1 MTRPSRAPP
10 PLLLRPTKIVRF
22 DVERERV
29 VRDAAGRCVEAAA
42 GEVGELL
49 GLIDNADV
57 TRRFDGYTDRA
68 ATEKKILRD
77 VAAEGDLYFSTGDLV
92 RQDAEGFVYFVDRI
106 GDTFRWKG
114 ENVSTAE
121 VRAPEANHRSERS
134 HRVCITTLAPSAQ
147 RGDTE
152 RRSGRERV
160 DSLRRLC
167 RLARGPRRHG
177 GARRRGRELQI

>member
-10 PLLLRPTKIVRF
+10 PLLPRPTKIVRF

-92 RQDAEGFVYFVDRI
+92 RQDAEGFVYFV
-106 GDTFRWKG
+106 
-114 ENVSTAE
+114 TA
-121 VRAPEANHRSERS
+121 
-134 HRVCITTLAPSAQ
+134 SAT
-147 RGDTE
+147 RFAG
-152 RRSGRERV
+152 RRERV
-160 DSLRRLC
+160 D
-167 RLARGPRRHG
+167 GG
-177 GARRRGRELQI
+177 GARTRGQSSIGEISPHNDPRPECPKVAERS

>member
-1 MTRPSRAPP
+1 M
-10 PLLLRPTKIVRF
+10 
-22 DVERERV
+22 ERERV

-121 VRAPEANHRSERS
+121 VRAH
-134 HRVCITTLAPSAQ
+134 Q
-147 RGDTE
+147 RPIID
-152 RRSGRERV
+152 RR
-160 DSLRRLC
+160 DLTAC
-167 RLARGPRRHG
+167 A
-177 GARRRGRELQI
+177 

>member
-10 PLLLRPTKIVRF
+10 PLLPRPTKIVRF

-77 VAAEGDLYFSTGDLV
+77 VAAVGDLYFSTGDLV
-92 RQDAEGFVYFVDRI
+92 RQDAEGFVYFV
-106 GDTFRWKG
+106 
-114 ENVSTAE
+114 TASATRFAG
-121 VRAPEANHRSERS
+121 RART
-134 HRVCITTLAPSAQ
+134 C
-147 RGDTE
+147 
-152 RRSGRERV
+152 
-160 DSLRRLC
+160 
-167 RLARGPRRHG
+167 
-177 GARRRGRELQI
+177 RRRRCAHQRPIIDRRDLTA